1 MSTKKASLTKNSI
14 FYLIYNVLN
23 IIFPFVSAIYVAR
36 ILSQNAIG
44 NVSYALNIATYFVI
58 LAFVGIPTYGMR
70 EVAKVKDDQNKLNKI
85 FTELV
90 IINACSTII
99 SLIAYSVLIF
109 AVPAFRSNYQLFLI
123 GGVSILLNLFNVIW
137 LFDGLENFKVS
148 SIFNLIT
155 KVGCFLI
162 LVLLVR
168 NENGLLWYALATAL
182 AVSGNYLTTCFRA
195 RKFVKFDFK
204 GLQFKRHFKPIFF
217 LMMVNLAIEI
227 YSLVDVTMLGMLCEK
242 ETVAI
247 YKYAIQIQKT
257 LLQVVNTF
265 TMILIPRITTLF
277 KEKKFDEFNT
287 LISKTLGIIIV
298 LSLPMIVGIYFTS
311 DALMVL
317 LYGESYAQSANVL
330 KLMSL
335 LLFISPIGY
344 LLGSRICLVTDNEK
358 YMPIAVG
365 IGALVNIAANYIFI
379 NMWKEMG
386 AATASVLSEIIVAI
400 IYISLGKKYFKLK
413 DINST
418 LIATLM
424 GLALMSTYLI
434 FIKMT
439 VSRGYVALALEIAG
453 GVLIYGLTLIFFK
466 EPTTMSMLNK
476 IKRKLVKNK

>member
-1 MSTKKASLTKNSI
+1 
-14 FYLIYNVLN
+14 
-23 IIFPFVSAIYVAR
+23 
-36 ILSQNAIG
+36 
-44 NVSYALNIATYFVI
+44 
-58 LAFVGIPTYGMR
+58 
-70 EVAKVKDDQNKLNKI
+70 
-85 FTELV
+85 
-90 IINACSTII
+90 
-99 SLIAYSVLIF
+99 
-109 AVPAFRSNYQLFLI
+109 
-123 GGVSILLNLFNVIW
+123 
-137 LFDGLENFKVS
+137 
-148 SIFNLIT
+148 
-155 KVGCFLI
+155 
-162 LVLLVR
+162 
-168 NENGLLWYALATAL
+168 
-182 AVSGNYLTTCFRA
+182 
-195 RKFVKFDFK
+195 
-204 GLQFKRHFKPIFF
+204 
-217 LMMVNLAIEI
+217 MMVNLAIEI

-365 IGALVNIAANYIFI
+365 IGAVVNIAANYIFI

-439 VSRGYVALALEIAG
+439 VTRGYVALALEIAG